1 MSFDP
6 DSFGAPSG
14 GRGRDTYD
22 DYGSSSSRGE
32 SKFRT
37 IPLVVTI
44 VFAIA
49 AIVCTV
55 MSFTLNGSDLTSA
68 EESLKSAL
76 LLGGIASFI
85 GLIVA
90 GRKITRRR

>member
-6 DSFGAPSG
+6 DSFGAPSS

-22 DYGSSSSRGE
+22 DYGSSSQRGE

-44 VFAIA
+44 LFGII

-55 MSFTLNGSDLTSA
+55 ISFTLNGTALTAS
-68 EESLKSAL
+68 EESLKSGL

-90 GRKITRRR
+90 GRKITRKR